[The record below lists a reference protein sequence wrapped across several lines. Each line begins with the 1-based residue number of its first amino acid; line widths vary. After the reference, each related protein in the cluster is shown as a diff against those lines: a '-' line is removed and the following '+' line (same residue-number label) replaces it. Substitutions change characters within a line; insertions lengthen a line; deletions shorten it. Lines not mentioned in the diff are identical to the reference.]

1 MTLAALALGGWVA
14 ALVAASIALM
24 TNRALGRWH
33 RAMAR
38 ASHELRGGLGA
49 ARLGLALAIPN
60 GTLGPARLRSV
71 ELELDRAVL
80 ALEELDGRPAGWAF
94 ERVDVPDLLA
104 ESVGAWQPVAALHG
118 AELQLQWNGQR
129 AVILGDRVRL
139 AQATANLIANA
150 IEHGGK
156 AVEVLGARAGDV
168 VKVQVLDDGPGLPK
182 PVAELTRRRR
192 ESRGRGLGLRIASD
206 IISGH
211 GGRLSAAPSTGGATL
226 MIELPAPA
234 GLQGTNGQAERPAPG
249 LRRSSP

>member
-14 ALVAASIALM
+14 ALVATAVAITAR
-24 TNRALGRWH
+24 RALGRWH
-33 RAMAR
+33 RAIDR
-38 ASHELRGGLGA
+38 ASHELRGGIGA
-49 ARLGLALAIPN
+49 ARLGLALAMPD
-60 GTLGPARLRSV
+60 GMLEPSRLRSV

-94 ERVDVPDLLA
+94 ERVDALDLLT

-118 AELQLQWNGQR
+118 AELHLGWSGQR
-129 AVILGDRVRL
+129 AVVLGDRVRL

-156 AVEVLGARAGDV
+156 AISVCGARAGDA

-182 PVAELTRRRR
+182 PVAELTRHRQGP
-192 ESRGRGLGLRIASD
+192 RGRGLGLRIAAD
-206 IISGH
+206 IISAH
-211 GGRLSAAPSTGGATL
+211 GGRLSAAPSAGGATL

-234 GLQGTNGQAERPAPG
+234 GLQAQIQTG
-249 LRRSSP
+249 